1 MSTLKIGVIGVGS
14 IAGLHL
20 KSYAKNPRVDLVAVA
35 DLNAERAASVA
46 KQWGAT
52 NHYDNATALLADP
65 AVEAVSICTWNDS
78 HAELAIAAI
87 EAGKHVLVE
96 KPMSKS
102 WGEASELQR
111 VAEASGKVLQVGFV
125 RRHSANARILKQ
137 FIDAGDLGE
146 IYYAKASAIRRAGNP
161 GGWFANK
168 AISGG
173 GPLIDIGVHVIDL
186 CWYLMGSPKVVA
198 VSGNTYEKLGN
209 RSNITSLPRYTVSDY
224 DPNLNDVEDLANAMV
239 RFDNGASMMIDVS
252 FSLHV
257 KEDSFSVAVFGDKG
271 GAELEPELSI
281 STERMNTVLNISPQI
296 SSSTFDL
303 DDGFDSEINHFV
315 SAALGEIKTL
325 APAWHGAE
333 IQRILDGVY
342 ESAALGRE
350 VRFDTD

>member
-1 MSTLKIGVIGVGS
+1 MGGEEP
-14 IAGLHL
+14 LH
-20 KSYAKNPRVDLVAVA
+20 SAA
-35 DLNAERAASVA
+35 D
-46 KQWGAT
+46 
-52 NHYDNATALLADP
+52 LLADP
-65 AVEAVSICTWNDS
+65 AVEAVSICTWNNT
-78 HAELAIAAI
+78 HAELAIAAL

-96 KPMSKS
+96 KPMSRS
-102 WGEASELQR
+102 WEDAKRVQQ
-111 VAEASGKVLQVGFV
+111 VAEASGLVLQVGFV

-137 FIDAGDLGE
+137 FVDAGDLGE
-146 IYYAKASAIRRAGNP
+146 VYYAKASAIRRAGNP

-257 KEDSFSVAVFGDKG
+257 KEDSFSVQVFGDKG

-281 STERMNTVLNISPQI
+281 ATERMNTVLNISPQI
-296 SSSTFDL
+296 SSPTFDL
-303 DDGFDSEINHFV
+303 D
-315 SAALGEIKTL
+315 
-325 APAWHGAE
+325 
-333 IQRILDGVY
+333 
-342 ESAALGRE
+342 
-350 VRFDTD
+350 